1 MKKTLRF
8 VAILIIAVI
17 CFNFTVVAEKN
28 VNVILDGEIINFDVP
43 AQIVN
48 GRTLV
53 PMRIIFEKLGAVVY
67 WDNNTRTA
75 IAQKDNVNVNI
86 TIDNTTLYKN
96 NMPIILDVPAQ
107 LIGGRTL
114 VPLRAVSEAFGCEV
128 QWDGDTRTV
137 NIFTSNNL
145 SPSQEAISELK
156 KWIANNGTF
165 IEGIEDLGYEIKK
178 GLNRFTILPVK
189 NSRDVVISYYS
200 WTSKEFADF
209 TIYLS
214 DARVNASYF
223 VDSEYSYLN
232 GNIAKSISSNN
243 INLTYNSSKSEF
255 KGNKEIVLQKF
266 DKLAE
271 DTLIIFEKFL
281 KENNIGLTLKDFEL
295 DYDLPEKS
303 IQQNIAFDNLKDFVL
318 VHQNDIVNNK
328 PVFMQSD
335 NSNDSI
341 QYSIQYND
349 KNDTIELIMSR
360 TYNNACIYSIT
371 TLTREDQTYQCTF
384 SYYNSSNKSNTP
396 DFEAIY
402 TIDAGSFGEKSNINF
417 ENISGNKAN
426 VNSYKEVA
434 KFMNLEMLNYTEF
447 VFDNFLQKFE
457 CSMADFGFALE

>member
-232 GNIAKSISSNN
+232 GNIAKSITIS
-243 INLTYNSSKSEF
+243 F
-255 KGNKEIVLQKF
+255 QPNK
-266 DKLAE
+266 
-271 DTLIIFEKFL
+271 
-281 KENNIGLTLKDFEL
+281 
-295 DYDLPEKS
+295 
-303 IQQNIAFDNLKDFVL
+303 
-318 VHQNDIVNNK
+318 
-328 PVFMQSD
+328 
-335 NSNDSI
+335 
-341 QYSIQYND
+341 
-349 KNDTIELIMSR
+349 
-360 TYNNACIYSIT
+360 
-371 TLTREDQTYQCTF
+371 F
-384 SYYNSSNKSNTP
+384 SQ
-396 DFEAIY
+396 E
-402 TIDAGSFGEKSNINF
+402 
-417 ENISGNKAN
+417 
-426 VNSYKEVA
+426 
-434 KFMNLEMLNYTEF
+434 
-447 VFDNFLQKFE
+447 
-457 CSMADFGFALE
+457 